1 MTENKSISCL
11 NKQECTGCRLCGDSC
26 PKHAI
31 AFQEDSEGFFYPV
44 VDDAVCINCGL
55 CVKSCPALHIDKY
68 GRAKESYAVR
78 AVEDT
83 KREAGSSGGFFGLL
97 AENVLNEGGRVWGA
111 AFDDNLKLVHR
122 KADNLQELAPLL
134 KSKYIQSDLTG
145 VYAQIKRDIRE
156 GVKTLFCG
164 SPCQVNALK
173 NYIGKETD
181 NLITVDFVCHGVP
194 NQRLFDMSIRWYEEK
209 HHTKVEWFQFR
220 YKGKDVKHPQSFAL
234 RHEGESKVRVGLHYQ
249 FPYYFGFQ
257 KYMTLRPSCYQCKWA
272 CGERAGDITLGD
284 YWGIEKFVPQWS
296 AKDGV
301 SMILCNT
308 KKGEALLNLLST
320 ENKIMTHTLSL
331 DNAVECNGC
340 LQGASPMKAEREA
353 FFKHLQEWD
362 FKQVVNEHLT
372 PKKKWIFDL
381 YYGIPKPIRDVVR
394 RVMDKRMKYE

>member
-1 MTENKSISCL
+1 MTENNSISCL
-11 NKQECTGCRLCGDSC
+11 NRQECTGCRLCGDSC

-31 AFQEDSEGFFYPV
+31 TFQEDKEGFFYPI
-44 VDDAVCINCGL
+44 VDDATCINCEL
-55 CVKSCPALHIDKY
+55 CLKYCPALHVDKY
-68 GRAKESYAVR
+68 GIAKESYAVR
-78 AVEDT
+78 AVEYK
-83 KREAGSSGGFFGLL
+83 KREAGSSGGYFGLL

-111 AFDDNLKLVHR
+111 AFDDNLRLVHR

-173 NYIGKETD
+173 NYIGKEND
-181 NLITVDFVCHGVP
+181 NLITVDLVCHGVP
-194 NQRLFDMSIRWYEEK
+194 NQRLFDISIRWYEEK

-220 YKGKDVKHPQSFAL
+220 YKGKGVKHPQSFAL
-234 RHEGESKVRVGLHYQ
+234 RREGESKVRVGLHYQ

-272 CGERAGDITLGD
+272 CEERAGDITLGD
-284 YWGIEKFVPQWS
+284 YWGIEKFIPS
-296 AKDGV
+296 LNAKEGV

-308 KKGEALLNLLST
+308 KKGEALFNLLSA
-320 ENKIMTHTLSL
+320 ENKVTSHTLSVE
-331 DNAVECNGC
+331 NAVECNGC
-340 LQGASPMKAEREA
+340 LQGASPMKKEREV
-353 FFKHLQEWD
+353 FFQHLREWE
-362 FKQVVNEHLT
+362 FKQVVSEHLT